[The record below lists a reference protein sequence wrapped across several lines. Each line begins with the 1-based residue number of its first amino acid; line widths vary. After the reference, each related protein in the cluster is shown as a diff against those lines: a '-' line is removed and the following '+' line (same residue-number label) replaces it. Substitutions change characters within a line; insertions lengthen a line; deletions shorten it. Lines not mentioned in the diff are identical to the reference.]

1 MKLWLSK
8 PVYTLL
14 PYFYMLAGVAAL
26 GAGIYLDYWYWPLIC
41 TLIGLGSFAAGAI
54 VWLKRRDH
62 RSRSPRTATNS
73 LCFNHLTLAKRS
85 CRRVTTA

>member
-41 TLIGLGSFAAGAI
+41 ALVGLACLAFGVTI
-54 VWLKRRDH
+54 WLRRRRAR
-62 RSRSPRTATNS
+62 RSRALSS
-73 LCFNHLTLAKRS
+73 DL
-85 CRRVTTA
+85 